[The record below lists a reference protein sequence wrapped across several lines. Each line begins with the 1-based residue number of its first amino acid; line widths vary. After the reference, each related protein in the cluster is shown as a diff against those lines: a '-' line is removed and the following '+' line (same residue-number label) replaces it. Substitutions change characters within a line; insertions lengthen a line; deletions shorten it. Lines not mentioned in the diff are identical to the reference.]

1 MAVIT
6 ELSAEIITQA
16 LEQYDLGVLRRF
28 KPADDGIENT
38 NYFVTTT
45 LPNGSVGEYV
55 LTLIESDEVE
65 RRRSMF
71 AILKASAAHG
81 LSVPVVMQTAS
92 GNPEGSVD
100 GKPIVICQ
108 RLQGSHIVH
117 PARRQCSEIGRFL
130 ARLHL
135 ANVKIEED
143 VCPYVRDA
151 DWLLEKTE
159 LVKGEIGWMDRHLLE
174 HTLDHVMAV
183 LSRNDLSQIPIGV
196 VHADL
201 FRDNALFN
209 QYGLSGV
216 VDFHHSGVGYW
227 LYDISVAVNDWCR
240 NGDRLDTER
249 TLALL
254 NAYHAIRPLTR
265 FETWIFP
272 DMLLYG
278 GLAFWLSR
286 LLIAVRTDLPPNYP
300 VKDPAEFGLLVRTYH
315 RSPFRLDLDLLTA

>member
-38 NYFVTTT
+38 NYFVTTK
-45 LPNGSVGEYV
+45 LPNGSLGEFV
-55 LTLIESDEVE
+55 LTLIESDDLEQ
-65 RRRSMF
+65 RSSMF
-71 AILKASAAHG
+71 AILDTSVVHG
-81 LSVPVVMQTAS
+81 LSVPVVMQTTS
-92 GNPEGSVD
+92 GSQEGLVD
-100 GKPIVICQ
+100 GKPVVICE

-117 PARRQCSEIGRFL
+117 PARRQCAEIGRFL
-130 ARLHL
+130 ARFHL
-135 ANVKIEED
+135 ANRAIEED
-143 VCPYVRDA
+143 VSPYVRDA
-151 DWLLEKTE
+151 EWLRENTE
-159 LVKGEIGWMDRHLLE
+159 RVKGEIGWVDRHLLE
-174 HTLDHVMAV
+174 HTLDHVLAV
-183 LSRNDLSQIPIGV
+183 LSRDDLSRIPIGV

-227 LYDISVAVNDWCR
+227 LYDIAVAVNDWCS

-254 NAYHAIRPLTR
+254 NAYNAIRPLTR
-265 FETWIFP
+265 LETWFFP

-300 VKDPAEFGLLVRTYH
+300 VKDPAEFGLLVRTHH
-315 RSPFRLDLDLLTA
+315 RTPFRLDLDLLTA